1 VGAVPFAG
9 RVFLLGAEAM
19 PHNSAEAET
28 FSREAAGQRPGL
40 ARELWDFLKENKK
53 WWLIPILVALAIVAA
68 LAILGGTGL
77 APFIYTVF

>member
-1 VGAVPFAG
+1 VPFAG

-19 PHNSAEAET
+19 PHNPAEAET
-28 FSREAAGQRPGL
+28 FSREAAGRRPGL

>member
-1 VGAVPFAG
+1 MPDHP
-9 RVFLLGAEAM
+9 REAEA
-19 PHNSAEAET
+19 
-28 FSREAAGQRPGL
+28 FRREAAGRRVGL

-53 WWLIPILVALAIVAA
+53 WWLVPILAALAIFFV